1 MDIVINPPFLDTIP
15 QEHRWPL
22 QSTIVILNLQYK
34 RHAKTDC
41 LDGISI
47 GFMQHD
53 AHIFSG
59 LLETP
64 FFLQDVMT

>member
-41 LDGISI
+41 LD
-47 GFMQHD
+47 
-53 AHIFSG
+53 
-59 LLETP
+59 
-64 FFLQDVMT
+64 